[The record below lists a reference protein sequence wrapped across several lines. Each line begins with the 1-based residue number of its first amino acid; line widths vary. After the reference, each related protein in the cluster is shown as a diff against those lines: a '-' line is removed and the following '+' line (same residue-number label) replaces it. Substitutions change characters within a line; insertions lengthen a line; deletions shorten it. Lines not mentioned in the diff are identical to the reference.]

1 MQCRKLLLAFV
12 FGLPFTATAVAGDP
26 INTDALMS
34 TAKSAASGS
43 LTGLLSKNLGV
54 TQNQAE
60 GGVGSM
66 LKLAQEKLSAGDF
79 DMVAKAVPGA
89 QKYLDKARSLG
100 AYTGAVNNAA
110 GLNGALARLGIP
122 PETSAK
128 FMPMVTNYVG
138 KVGGPK
144 VGALL
149 KSALAS

>member
-1 MQCRKLLLAFV
+1 
-12 FGLPFTATAVAGDP
+12 
-26 INTDALMS
+26 
-34 TAKSAASGS
+34 
-43 LTGLLSKNLGV
+43 
-54 TQNQAE
+54 
-60 GGVGSM
+60 M
-66 LKLAQEKLSAGDF
+66 LFRS
-79 DMVAKAVPGA
+79 
-89 QKYLDKARSLG
+89 RSLG